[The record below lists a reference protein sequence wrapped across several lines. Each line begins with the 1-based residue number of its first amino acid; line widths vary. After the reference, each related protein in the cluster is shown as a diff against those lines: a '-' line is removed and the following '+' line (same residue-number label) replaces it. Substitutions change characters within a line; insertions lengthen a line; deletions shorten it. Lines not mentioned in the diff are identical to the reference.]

1 MRPREEYKEVKGW
14 EDIEWS
20 ACTRQVPMGTAQI
33 RAVDGVP
40 FGAAGIDPAVAAHP
54 HILVRGG
61 QQSGARLLSVTR
73 LLMSLT

>member
-1 MRPREEYKEVKGW
+1 
-14 EDIEWS
+14 
-20 ACTRQVPMGTAQI
+20 MGTAQI